1 LIPAGTVFYQLKR
14 KELGMKISNSA
25 ARWKIV
31 AGVIAILF
39 LVNIGALFAEEAST
53 VQVLKSPGDKP
64 ELVLSAP
71 DLYIAKNGVVIWLN
85 SVKNEEI
92 QVVFKDGKVAMDVSF
107 SPAFKSFCLDSSSCF
122 VTSFIPYA
130 ATSSLQFTKA
140 GTFDYSVSNRTGKS
154 SVKGKIIV
162 RDM

>member
-1 LIPAGTVFYQLKR
+1 MEIR
-14 KELGMKISNSA
+14 KTAS
-25 ARWKIV
+25 RWTIV

-39 LVNIGALFAEEAST
+39 LVNVGTLFAEETST
-53 VQVLKSPGDKP
+53 VQILKSSGEKP
-64 ELVLSAP
+64 ELALSAP

-85 SVKNEEI
+85 SVQGEEI
-92 QVVFKDGKVAMDVSF
+92 QVVFKDGKAAMDVSF

-140 GTFDYSVSNRTGKS
+140 GTFDYSVSNRTGKYT
-154 SVKGKIIV
+154 VKGKIIV
-162 RDM
+162 REM